1 MDIVFYFHFY
11 DHSNDFMPSRSLA
24 FYAANLNTNLN
35 TTLDELNERI
45 ACCAEDMDA
54 KYGEHCGLLKLTCA
68 GTTLI
73 GYCSS
78 DIHGE
83 RCQQVMHAW
92 RTTFLK
98 QFSGC
103 VVSDVCDVTNVD
115 GVAQMYERTKNM
127 YEQQQAEQL
136 RDRLNANITISASPT
151 AAKKM

>member
-35 TTLDELNERI
+35 TTSDELNERI

-103 VVSDVCDVTNVD
+103 VVSDVCDVTNEN
-115 GVAQMYERTKNM
+115 GSQILERTQQA
-127 YEQQQAEQL
+127 YEQQQAQLL
-136 RDRLNANITISASPT
+136 RDTLNTQVATAGSSA